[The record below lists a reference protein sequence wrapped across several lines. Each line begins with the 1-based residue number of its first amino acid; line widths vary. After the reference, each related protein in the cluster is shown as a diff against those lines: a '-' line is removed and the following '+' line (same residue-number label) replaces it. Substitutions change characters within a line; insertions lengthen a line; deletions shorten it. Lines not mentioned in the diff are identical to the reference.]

1 MSKHCYRIA
10 YERLS
15 EGLRQAERSEDCEW
29 LARAQAEL
37 DVFVGAMV
45 TDPRKLRAV
54 AQDSPACAQEIIARA
69 EELDLPG
76 AGLIPA
82 VTYVANRA
90 CRLFVDRLEPE
101 QAAATIARGVGQM
114 GANRDYLLNT
124 LEHLR
129 AMGVRDAGLS
139 RIASLLPKPA

>member
-69 EELDLPG
+69 EELDLPRTVLDPVHDVSFARLWLATLDDRQLRLLQG
-76 AGLIPA
+76 ALA
-82 VTYVANRA
+82 DEVNR
-90 CRLFVDRLEPE
+90 
-101 QAAATIARGVGQM
+101 
-114 GANRDYLLNT
+114 
-124 LEHLR
+124 R
-129 AMGVRDAGLS
+129 APSLPVPNGPYRRVRP
-139 RIASLLPKPA
+139 ASLTY